1 MFNFSKCWN
10 FTSIWQTDN
19 ISHCHRQLHTVDISI
34 FTQSPWMKPS
44 IKFLNPL
51 LKANFRIK
59 GWKQRWFVLD
69 STKHQLRYYDTREDF
84 QCRGHI
90 DLSEV
95 TRVVESA
102 SAPGAPKKSED
113 RCFFELQTV
122 KRNYVLCADSRSA
135 AQDWISKIQMC
146 LQWRN
151 FENWRNHL
159 KTSRKFKFWREY
171 FKNGWKSKKN
181 CQKLKLHYMLR
192 CLRLQRREIIGA
204 VKI

>member
-1 MFNFSKCWN
+1 
-10 FTSIWQTDN
+10 
-19 ISHCHRQLHTVDISI
+19 
-34 FTQSPWMKPS
+34 MKPS

-146 LQWRN
+146 LQ
-151 FENWRNHL
+151 
-159 KTSRKFKFWREY
+159 
-171 FKNGWKSKKN
+171 
-181 CQKLKLHYMLR
+181 
-192 CLRLQRREIIGA
+192 
-204 VKI
+204 